1 MAMSEGAVAGA
12 QAHVALACILTT
24 TVDSKRNTQKLV
36 GIWWMEAW
44 ARSATAVRPF
54 TSQVAKPE
62 SAVMFTIGPSS
73 GQKPRSSVI
82 ATVRESV

>member
-1 MAMSEGAVAGA
+1 
-12 QAHVALACILTT
+12 
-24 TVDSKRNTQKLV
+24 
-36 GIWWMEAW
+36 MEAW

-62 SAVMFTIGPSS
+62 SAVMFTIGPFWP
-73 GQKPRSSVI
+73 KPKSSVI